1 MKTAVSNVLEED
13 YQGPSSAE
21 AVQQFVNDF
30 TIDGDSR

>member
-1 MKTAVSNVLEED
+1 MKTAVSNLLEKD

>member
-21 AVQQFVNDF
+21 AVP
-30 TIDGDSR
+30 TIFK